1 MKPNFEAHEVDGV
14 RPYGW
19 RLVGIAA
26 LLVCLMT
33 AALLLCY
40 GAGEDGLRSVIRN
53 TARTSFALF
62 ITGFAGPALAA
73 LRPMRATR
81 RLAAEQ
87 PHLFAAF
94 AASHLVHAAAIFT
107 LAWQTGGASL
117 EGRAPAEI
125 AAGGLIYLCILAAAV
140 PASARAAR
148 WLASHPKAGRA
159 RAAGLYLVWLT
170 FADSY
175 GGRAAE
181 SLFYAPFA
189 LALLAALALRLLATA
204 RRRARAAR
212 TAGLYL
218 VWLTFADS
226 YGGRA
231 VGSLFY
237 VPFAL
242 TLLAALALRLLA
254 ALKRRAA
261 AAPDATRADAP
272 AA

>member
-1 MKPNFEAHEVDGV
+1 MKASFETTGFGAYEGDGA
-14 RPYGW
+14 RARGRGPRGW
-19 RLVGIAA
+19 RLAGLAS

-33 AALLLCY
+33 AALLLSH

-62 ITGFAGPALAA
+62 VAGFAGPALAA
-73 LRPMRATR
+73 LRPSRLTR

-94 AASHLVHAAAIFT
+94 ASSHLVHAAAIFT
-107 LAWQTGGASL
+107 LAWLTRGASL
-117 EGRAPAEI
+117 EGRDPHTL
-125 AAGGLIYLCILAAAV
+125 AAGGLVYLCILAAAA
-140 PASARAAR
+140 PASPRAAG
-148 WLASHPKAGRA
+148 WLASRP
-159 RAAGLYLVWLT
+159 RAA
-170 FADSY
+170 
-175 GGRAAE
+175 
-181 SLFYAPFA
+181 
-189 LALLAALALRLLATA
+189 
-204 RRRARAAR
+204 AAR

-218 VWLTFADS
+218 VWLTFAGS

-231 VGSLFY
+231 ARSLFY

-242 TLLAALALRLLA
+242 ALVAALALRLLA

-261 AAPDATRADAP
+261 HAHAPADAP